1 MTIGRLVWLLALA
14 GAGACA
20 TAHQSP
26 TVTGAP
32 RIPPETLVRQS
43 VGFTAEARVADE
55 SGVHRLTVFLRIGN
69 LADTTVQIE
78 SASDNCE
85 PALEFADT
93 VSGQRFVWSHASWR
107 RRHEPLIPAPLND
120 VTCVG
125 TGLIVTVAGKQ
136 SGELGRQSYL
146 VTDIR
151 GDSIPAGPYRVRVPA
166 VIYDGARRQVIA
178 LWSAAVDLR

>member
-1 MTIGRLVWLLALA
+1 MTIGRLVWLLAVA
-14 GAGACA
+14 VAGACA

-32 RIPPETLVRQS
+32 RILPETLVRQS

-69 LADTTVQIE
+69 LADTTLQIE

-85 PALEFADT
+85 PSLEFADT
-93 VSGQRFVWSHASWR
+93 VSGQRFVWSHAAWR
-107 RRHEPLIPAPLND
+107 RRHEPLIPA
-120 VTCVG
+120 
-125 TGLIVTVAGKQ
+125 
-136 SGELGRQSYL
+136 QSYL

-151 GDSIPAGPYRVRVPA
+151 GDSIPAGHYRVRVPA
-166 VIYDGARRQVIA
+166 VIYDGARRHVIA